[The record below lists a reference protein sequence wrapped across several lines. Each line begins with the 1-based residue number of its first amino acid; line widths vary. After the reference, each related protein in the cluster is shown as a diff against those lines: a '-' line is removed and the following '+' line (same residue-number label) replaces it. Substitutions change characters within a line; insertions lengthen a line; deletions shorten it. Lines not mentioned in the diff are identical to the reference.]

1 MQEVQISMQEVKII
15 SMQEVQLSMQE
26 VKIISMQEVQISM
39 QERIFSPGYNNGWRH
54 RLDPSAY

>member
-1 MQEVQISMQEVKII
+1 MQEVQI
-15 SMQEVQLSMQE
+15 SMQE

-39 QERIFSPGYNNGWRH
+39 QERIFSLGYNNGWRH